1 MSSNPFSD
9 PQTNPYAAQ
18 PAGAYGPVKPGALTA
33 VCVIAIVLGIMG
45 TLAVCIGGVGLA
57 ANSAMQG
64 MITVSPNA
72 TPFDKAQVELQQ
84 EMMSINTRH
93 LPAVIVLLVAQL
105 AVSPLLIAGGVKA
118 LRMQHSGR
126 RLLIYAFVAV
136 IIFEVVR
143 TAFQLYL
150 QMQMLPLYDEMAM
163 RLAREGGNTP
173 QVEIF
178 QRVGKGAAMA
188 GVVFMIFWGAVKLV
202 LYGLSARYLGLPK
215 TIEVYDQFAAAKPS

>member
-9 PQTNPYAAQ
+9 PQANPYAAQ

-45 TLAVCIGGVGLA
+45 VLAVCIGGAGLA
-57 ANSAMQG
+57 ASSTLQG
-64 MITVSPNA
+64 MLTVGPNA
-72 TPFDKAQVELQQ
+72 TPFDKAQIELQQ
-84 EMMSINTRH
+84 EMMAINGRY
-93 LPAVIVLLVAQL
+93 LPIAVVLLGVQL
-105 AVSPLLIAGGVKA
+105 VVSPLLIVGGVKA
-118 LRMQHSGR
+118 LSMQHSGR
-126 RLLIYAFVAV
+126 RLLIYAFIAV

-173 QVEIF
+173 QVEMF
-178 QRVGKGAAMA
+178 QRIGKGSAMF
-188 GVVFMIFWGAVKLV
+188 GVVFLIFWGAVKLV
-202 LYGLSARYLGLPK
+202 LYGLSARYLSLPK
-215 TIEVYDQFAAAKPS
+215 TIDVYDEFAAAKPN